1 MYLHELKQKQ
11 MVGEPYGLGCHLS
24 SFFVIIKLNEYGGF
38 GVKHTRSIIVILIMH
53 IVFGII
59 YNVLLKEI
67 LDALPAYDLTNEFFV
82 IRGFLIDTPNN
93 ILVIPQFINWLLI
106 VSFVFFV
113 VMLFIR
119 REINKNVS
127 YRKASRL

>member
-1 MYLHELKQKQ
+1 M
-11 MVGEPYGLGCHLS
+11 
-24 SFFVIIKLNEYGGF
+24 
-38 GVKHTRSIIVILIMH
+38 KHTRSIIIILVMH
-53 IVFGII
+53 IIFGVI
-59 YNVLLKEI
+59 YNLLLKEI
-67 LDALPAYDLTNEFFV
+67 LNALTAYELTNEFFV
-82 IRGFLIDTPNN
+82 IRGFLVESPDD

-106 VSFVFFV
+106 VSFVFFT

>member
-1 MYLHELKQKQ
+1 M
-11 MVGEPYGLGCHLS
+11 
-24 SFFVIIKLNEYGGF
+24 
-38 GVKHTRSIIVILIMH
+38 KHTRSIIVILIMH

-127 YRKASRL
+127 YRKA

>member
-1 MYLHELKQKQ
+1 
-11 MVGEPYGLGCHLS
+11 
-24 SFFVIIKLNEYGGF
+24 
-38 GVKHTRSIIVILIMH
+38 MH
-53 IVFGII
+53 IVFGIL

-67 LDALPAYDLTNEFFV
+67 LDALPAYNLTNEFFV
-82 IRGFLIDTPNN
+82 IRGFLMDTPND
-93 ILVIPQFINWLLI
+93 IIVIPQFINWLLI
-106 VSFVFFV
+106 VSFVFFA

>member
-1 MYLHELKQKQ
+1 
-11 MVGEPYGLGCHLS
+11 
-24 SFFVIIKLNEYGGF
+24 
-38 GVKHTRSIIVILIMH
+38 VKHTRSIIIILVMH
-53 IVFGII
+53 IIFGVI
-59 YNVLLKEI
+59 YNLLLKEI
-67 LDALPAYDLTNEFFV
+67 LNALTAYELTNEFFV
-82 IRGFLIDTPNN
+82 IRGFLVESPDD

-106 VSFVFFV
+106 VSFVFFT